1 MHYYV
6 SAGFL
11 SKHEY
16 SAGEQGGL
24 FISQASLASHGSPL
38 ASTVRNGL
46 INQPLEEVWVE
57 FTRILIHSSLL
68 QPLED
73 ARGKEKIADLLNQP
87 SMHHFIGF
95 KPPRPKGLTASG

>member
-1 MHYYV
+1 MHYYL

-16 SAGEQGGL
+16 SAGDQGGL
-24 FISQASLASHGSPL
+24 ILSHASLASQGSPL

-46 INQPLEEVWVE
+46 INRPLEEVWVE
-57 FTRILIHSSLL
+57 FLGFSFNSSLL

-73 ARGKEKIADLLNQP
+73 AGGKAKTADLLNQA
-87 SMHHFIGF
+87 SMYHFIGC
-95 KPPRPKGLTASG
+95 